1 MALSS
6 SFRFP
11 TKVKLFRNFLRS
23 CLNFIKKNILE
34 FHSLIFGIFE
44 ILNIRKIKFKQLL
57 KSVQIYVLIFKQ
69 NNIYIKKYAVQHCFI
84 FLEFPF
90 ERKERRIRTFRTRR
104 YIKIIS

>member
-44 ILNIRKIKFKQLL
+44 ILNICKIKFKQLL

-69 NNIYIKKYAVQHCFI
+69 NNIYIKNMLYNTVLF
-84 FLEFPF
+84 FLV
-90 ERKERRIRTFRTRR
+90 
-104 YIKIIS
+104 

>member
-23 CLNFIKKNILE
+23 CLNFIKKNLE

-57 KSVQIYVLIFKQ
+57 MSVQIYVLIFKQ
-69 NNIYIKKYAVQHCFI
+69 NNIYIKNMLYNTVLF
-84 FLEFPF
+84 F
-90 ERKERRIRTFRTRR
+90 RI
-104 YIKIIS
+104 SL